1 MTDQHTRFSDIAL
14 EFFIRPERMGEYL
27 LVPLEVPENV
37 ESLALAY
44 DYPTH
49 SHPTQSLAE
58 GTFTARVRENT
69 IDLGLVAPDGR
80 QVGASGADK
89 REIFI
94 SATQA
99 TPGYGATDLVP
110 GTWHILAGAYRVAP
124 EGVLVRYQARFT
136 YKQPRW
142 LLGDAH
148 THTIGSDGKLT
159 AQELAEHARANRL
172 DWLVITDHNQF
183 IREGALP
190 RLPGLTVIPGVEWTH
205 YQGHANF
212 LGLEKPYD
220 APFFTNSFEETR
232 ARFQSA
238 WERGATIVIN
248 HPYDEGCPFLYDL
261 DALPF
266 HLLEVWNGPMR
277 PSNLRAIGLWNELLK
292 AGRHVPAIGGSDYHN
307 DRLAQILAG
316 PCVNVLADSD
326 SQADILAALRRGRS
340 YMVFQPESARLEM
353 RSGTAQLG
361 DSTPW
366 SPDSRLDIK
375 LEGLLPGDVLKL
387 ITAEGTR
394 ELFTS
399 PATGAFEGSF
409 KVEKPG
415 FARVELWQS
424 FGGMLPLL
432 PALVSNPIWFE

>member
-1 MTDQHTRFSDIAL
+1 
-14 EFFIRPERMGEYL
+14 
-27 LVPLEVPENV
+27 
-37 ESLALAY
+37 
-44 DYPTH
+44 
-49 SHPTQSLAE
+49 
-58 GTFTARVRENT
+58 
-69 IDLGLVAPDGR
+69 
-80 QVGASGADK
+80 
-89 REIFI
+89 
-94 SATQA
+94 
-99 TPGYGATDLVP
+99 
-110 GTWHILAGAYRVAP
+110 
-124 EGVLVRYQARFT
+124 
-136 YKQPRW
+136 
-142 LLGDAH
+142 
-148 THTIGSDGKLT
+148 
-159 AQELAEHARANRL
+159 
-172 DWLVITDHNQF
+172 
-183 IREGALP
+183 
-190 RLPGLTVIPGVEWTH
+190 
-205 YQGHANF
+205 
-212 LGLEKPYD
+212 
-220 APFFTNSFEETR
+220 
-232 ARFQSA
+232 
-238 WERGATIVIN
+238 
-248 HPYDEGCPFLYDL
+248 
-261 DALPF
+261 
-266 HLLEVWNGPMR
+266 MR

-387 ITAEGTR
+387 STAEGTR